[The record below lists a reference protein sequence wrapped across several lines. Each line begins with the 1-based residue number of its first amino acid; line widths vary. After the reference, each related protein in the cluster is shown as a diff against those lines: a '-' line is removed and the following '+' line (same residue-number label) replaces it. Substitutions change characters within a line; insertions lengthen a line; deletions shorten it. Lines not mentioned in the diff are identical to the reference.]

1 MWLHQRGPGMQGLPI
16 SSDQEEALEV
26 FQSLTKIVAGDCQR
40 AQGSMVLE
48 GSVH

>member
-26 FQSLTKIVAGDCQR
+26 FQSLTKIIVGD
-40 AQGSMVLE
+40 
-48 GSVH
+48 